1 MPFSSF
7 SLNPFPDR
15 KKPTPTEPA
24 AEDDELAAV
33 KAAAWAWYQHGSGS
47 ESKPIREFGLTRPI
61 PVPKPS
67 RYRLEATRS
76 SSLLIQDNTQSP
88 NPHNSLLDSYEIASI
103 SKRLSDLLDPT
114 DPQQIYS
121 LMAVA
126 EAETLAD
133 VRQNGGCGSWH
144 SRPLAPKATPPPHAT
159 AGLKP
164 ALRTSE
170 RERRG
175 CGSSIVVAQG
185 KLIGIRRSGY
195 THLIL
200 YLITLLYNM
209 RPIFS

>member
-47 ESKPIREFGLTRPI
+47 ESKPMREFGLTRPI
-61 PVPKPS
+61 TVPKPS

-76 SSLLIQDNTQSP
+76 SSLLIQDNSQSP

-114 DPQQIYS
+114 DRNNFRVRSFESEIMDLGRQIEGKTTKPNKFTALWRWRRRRPS
-121 LMAVA
+121 LMCGKMEDVVLG
-126 EAETLAD
+126 TL
-133 VRQNGGCGSWH
+133 VPSPQKQPRH
-144 SRPLAPKATPPPHAT
+144 PMPPLDLSPP
-159 AGLKP
+159 
-164 ALRTSE
+164 
-170 RERRG
+170 
-175 CGSSIVVAQG
+175 
-185 KLIGIRRSGY
+185 
-195 THLIL
+195 
-200 YLITLLYNM
+200 
-209 RPIFS
+209 